1 MTSVKLKLNKTRA
14 LKDGNYPVVFQLIH
28 QKRKKIIYTKYR
40 MKEEDFIIIAGNV
53 VSGCHTGCKIS
64 RELLRIY
71 KQLTARVRRLESRGE
86 EYTINDI
93 TTVMFSKVTGKF
105 LLLPTLIH
113 K

>member
-53 VSGCHTGCKIS
+53 VSAIPVAKSVANC
-64 RELLRIY
+64 
-71 KQLTARVRRLESRGE
+71 
-86 EYTINDI
+86 
-93 TTVMFSKVTGKF
+93 
-105 LLLPTLIH
+105 
-113 K
+113 

>member
-1 MTSVKLKLNKTRA
+1 
-14 LKDGNYPVVFQLIH
+14 
-28 QKRKKIIYTKYR
+28 

-86 EYTINDI
+86 NIQ
-93 TTVMFSKVTGKF
+93 
-105 LLLPTLIH
+105 
-113 K
+113 

>member
-71 KQLTARVRRLESRGE
+71 KQLTARVRPAVFRAGRARRNPPSPAAVR
-86 EYTINDI
+86 
-93 TTVMFSKVTGKF
+93 TTASYRA
-105 LLLPTLIH
+105 
-113 K
+113 

>member
-53 VSGCHTGCKIS
+53 VSGYHTGCKIS

-71 KQLTARVRRLESRGE
+71 KQLTARVRRLERRGE
-86 EYTINDI
+86 E
-93 TTVMFSKVTGKF
+93 
-105 LLLPTLIH
+105 
-113 K
+113 